1 MKQRLTRLLIQI
13 VDQHSA
19 IMEIPGE
26 DIIPLFAN
34 HKTMCRFAGATDD
47 GYIYAFKAINRLA
60 KTALLNRE
68 MAKKAHRTSSNQ
80 CM

>member
-1 MKQRLTRLLIQI
+1 
-13 VDQHSA
+13 
-19 IMEIPGE
+19 MEIPGE

-34 HKTMCRFAGATDD
+34 HRTMCRFEGATDD
-47 GYIYAFKAINRLA
+47 GYVYALKAIKRLA

-68 MAKKAHRTSSNQ
+68 MATKTNRTSSNQ